1 MNYETETEND
11 PELFINDIPASTI
24 RMRWTIRKVERSYKR
39 RLAGETTHQVAQDL
53 GTSAQ
58 ALRAAWRS
66 MGLFLK
72 KEKISDEEL
81 APIVER
87 YNQGE
92 LLAHICRDL
101 ECDYRRTYA
110 ALRYRKLLPPVGC
123 KWNERNEMRLLD
135 LTRQGYTDE
144 QIGEELGRSV
154 AAIRNKRRRLQ
165 GRRTNHTWTNAKIR
179 KAERWMKAGV
189 SRDVIAHRLC
199 CSTAALSQ
207 ALNRYGVRVK
217 REWTPELV
225 AEMAAKLRNGG
236 DEYRVAQ
243 SYGIQIASMYRV
255 FERKGVDWREEP

>member
-1 MNYETETEND
+1 MNYETEND
-11 PELFINDIPASTI
+11 PELYINDIPASTI

-39 RLAGETTHQVAQDL
+39 RLAGETTHQVAQDM

-110 ALRYRKLLPPVGC
+110 ALRYRKLLPPKGS
-123 KWNERNEMRLLD
+123 KWTERNEIRLLD
-135 LTRQGYTDE
+135 LTRQGYPDE
-144 QIGEELGRSV
+144 LIAEELGRSV
-154 AAIRNKRRRLQ
+154 GAIRNKRVRLQ
-165 GRRTNHTWTNAKIR
+165 GRRTNHSWTNHKVR
-179 KAERWMKAGV
+179 KAERWMRAGI
-189 SRDVIAHRLC
+189 SRDVCAHRLG
-199 CSTAALSQ
+199 CSTAALAQ

-217 REWTPELV
+217 RDWTPELV
-225 AEMAAKLRNGG
+225 AEMAARLRNG
-236 DEYRVAQ
+236 EEEFRVAQ
-243 SYGIQIASMYRV
+243 SYGIQISSMHRV
-255 FERKGVDWREEP
+255 FERKDIDWREEP